1 MTESDAALTRFA
13 NRVAERRARPPVV
26 TKEDPWAPRE
36 FRWTATF
43 GAYDLDDPIGWG
55 PTEEAAREDLMMW
68 VED

>member
-1 MTESDAALTRFA
+1 MTETEEAIIRVA
-13 NRVAERRARPPVV
+13 NRRAARRTRDHVV
-26 TKEDPWAPRE
+26 TREDPWAPKV

-55 PTEEAAREDLMMW
+55 PTEEAAKEDLMMW